1 MASFGTLSRL
11 SAVLT
16 LDATKFMT
24 SAELVGKKLQQ
35 LRGQAIAFGQGF
47 SRTFTLA
54 FGLVAAGAISVAASF
69 DRLQAQLQ
77 AVTGGR
83 GMDALRTQALELG
96 RTTIF
101 TATQVANLQ
110 LELTKLGFGAQQTA
124 SAVESTTKIAAVFG
138 GDLVKTGTTI
148 AEVVRQFSNQNLSAS
163 RVADVMAVAFKN
175 TALSTE
181 NFAQAM
187 KNVGSVANITGN
199 DFETTVALLGLLANA
214 GQKGGI
220 AGTRLKGVM
229 IRLGKQLGVTGDEL
243 QLLTSGQL
251 DFNQLI
257 EIFRNRAGV
266 AAAVISEMGEE
277 FEILKAQLLDARGAA
292 DAMESALRGRLF
304 FALERIKASTE
315 AIGISLGDAFN
326 NTLQKTA
333 NVFESIADT
342 IAKADK
348 STLEFAVKLGTILA
362 IIPPLVF
369 LITSL
374 GTALTAL
381 VTTAGGP
388 VVALLTG
395 FIILITNSFAT
406 LAQTKGVID
415 RTEEAMFALGQRLS
429 EAASAGAAEL
439 TEQVRV
445 LNEELDKVAADDR
458 LDEAAKLQATENLQ
472 KSIANLNEE
481 LDGLQ
486 QFGTAQYDQSLK
498 KFLEVVKRNSAEI
511 GRLKGELQDL
521 QDSEVI
527 EQLQEAQARG
537 TMTGRGWTLLQDL
550 LAEEAQLQ
558 IDIKFNRDE
567 IELYRKAF
575 EDKFNNLDLS
585 IFSEGQLTAEAASL
599 DKIVK
604 DLDGAIATATKQLE
618 TPFENFITDLG
629 TGYRQ
634 DFAMLIAELN
644 ALFSGGGFFGPDGAF
659 AADKR
664 VLKEF
669 EGQYRTQENIQRDIN
684 VAVAEREA
692 ILGQIVIIEAEI
704 ARQQERQRII
714 AEEAARA
721 AARFTGIFRDQAE
734 AADAVKSFDKLKDNL
749 KAIAAQFAVTT
760 GKIGSTDADIAN
772 LTNRYED
779 LTEVLTQGR
788 FEVDVLGEAF
798 AGNQGTIQERIEAA
812 KALASAYGDFQKEQI
827 AAGRTDLAR
836 VFDDNRK
843 KAERLVK
850 ILERRAAIKAINDTS
865 DAQSELNEYLK
876 EKDVIKQVQ
885 YLQAEISRLDQVIR
899 SKQPLGQD
907 ASQDIADLKLL
918 QDQVKDLQEFLKGT
932 RFNLIL
938 GLADPRIQLE
948 GLNGSLQATIRLLEQ
963 EGDAAIAKLNK
974 SFNELSNKAGVID
987 TAFDLGNDK
996 IVSLE
1001 AVDNAI
1007 DDVVLKIARLT
1018 EGTEEYQ
1025 QALDDRAALYAFR
1038 TDLLLTL
1045 GLLEGNADK
1054 IEELTERIQDAED
1067 QLSFQSGIQELEALG
1082 DQFTLG
1088 FITPLQKAQSEVSL
1102 LRDAMLSAFNNPE
1115 VLAGSGYTIES
1126 LAAQLVA
1133 AEQLTQELER
1143 YASIQQFVQDQ
1154 VSFIGDAFIAAAKD
1168 GENFFEALKS
1178 GFLNTFYA
1186 LIGKLITLIALF
1198 AVLNI
1203 LTGGAFMEGGAA
1215 NTNFAQFLG
1224 QGFGISGGGTQSSN
1238 VDSLFNVFNRDLAV
1252 QGSISG
1258 NNIVLANQRGTR
1270 AIDRTFG

>member
-16 LDATKFMT
+16 LDATKFML
-24 SAELVGKKLQQ
+24 SAELVSKKLQQ

-54 FGLVAAGAISVAASF
+54 FGLVSASAINVAASF

-83 GMDALRTQALELG
+83 GMDALRSQALDLG

-110 LELTKLGFGAQQTA
+110 LELTKLGFGAEQTA

-229 IRLGKQLGVTGDEL
+229 IRLGKELGVTGDEL

-266 AAAVISEMGEE
+266 AAAVISEMGDE
-277 FEILKAQLLDARGAA
+277 FQILKAQLLDARGAA
-292 DAMESALRGRLF
+292 DAMESALQNRLF

-315 AIGISLGDAFN
+315 AIGITLGDAFN
-326 NTLQKTA
+326 NTLQKVA
-333 NVFESIADT
+333 NVFESIADSV
-342 IAKADK
+342 AKTDK
-348 STLEFAVKLGTILA
+348 STLEFAVRLGTVLA

-369 LITSL
+369 VLTSL
-374 GTALTAL
+374 GSALTAL

-388 VVALLTG
+388 VVAALTG
-395 FIILITNSFAT
+395 FILLVTSSFAT
-406 LAQTKGVID
+406 LSQTEGVIN
-415 RTEEAMFALGQRLS
+415 RTEEQMSALSQRLS
-429 EAASAGAAEL
+429 EAASKGAAEL
-439 TEQVRV
+439 TEQVKV
-445 LNEELDKVAADDR
+445 LNEELDKVAGDDR

-472 KSIANLNEE
+472 KSIAKLNDE

-486 QFGTAQYDQSLK
+486 QFGTSQYDQSLK

-511 GRLKGELQDL
+511 GRLKGELNDL
-521 QDSEVI
+521 QESEII
-527 EQLQEAQARG
+527 EQLQGAQARG
-537 TMTGRGWTLLQDL
+537 TMTGRGYDLLQDL
-550 LAEEAQLQ
+550 LGQEQQLQ
-558 IDIKFNRDE
+558 IDIEFNREE
-567 IELYRKAF
+567 IELYRRAF
-575 EDKFNNLDLS
+575 LDKFNNLDLS

-599 DKIVK
+599 DKLVR
-604 DLDGAIATATKQLE
+604 DLDSSIATATKQLE
-618 TPFENFITDLG
+618 TPFENFVTDLG
-629 TGYRQ
+629 TGFRQ
-634 DFAMLIAELN
+634 DFALAIESLN
-644 ALFSGGGFFGPDGAF
+644 RVFGGEGLAGIQSGASKVFQ
-659 AADKR
+659 
-664 VLKEF
+664 EF
-669 EGQYRTQENIQRDIN
+669 EGRYRTQENIQRDIN

-692 ILGQIVIIEAEI
+692 ILGQIVILEEEI
-704 ARQQERQRII
+704 ARQQEKQRVI
-714 AEEAARA
+714 AFEAAEAARL
-721 AARFTGIFRDQAE
+721 FTGIFKDQAE
-734 AADAVKSFDKLKDNL
+734 AADAVKSFDKLKESL

-760 GKIGSTDADIAN
+760 GEIGSTDDDIAS
-772 LTNRYED
+772 LTNRYES
-779 LTEVLTQGR
+779 LTQVLTQGN
-788 FEVDVLGEAF
+788 FDIDVLGEAF
-798 AGNQGTIQERIEAA
+798 KKNQGSIKERIEAA
-812 KALASAYGDFQKEQI
+812 QALASAYGQFQAEQL
-827 AAGRTDLAR
+827 AAGRTDLAL
-836 VFDDNRK
+836 VFDQARE

-850 ILERRAAIKAINDTS
+850 LLERRDAIKTIADTS
-865 DAQSELNEYLK
+865 DAQSKLNEYLK
-876 EKDVIKQVQ
+876 DNDVINQVQ
-885 YLQAEISRLDQVIR
+885 LLQAEISRLDQAIR
-899 SKQPLGQD
+899 SKQPLGED
-907 ASQDIADLKLL
+907 ATKDIRDLKLL
-918 QDQVKDLQEFLKGT
+918 QEELKELQEVVKDTQFNLRLGLGDPRVQLGGLNARLEATIGLLQE
-932 RFNLIL
+932 
-938 GLADPRIQLE
+938 
-948 GLNGSLQATIRLLEQ
+948 

-974 SFNELSNKAGVID
+974 SFNELSNKAGVVD
-987 TAFDLGNDK
+987 NAFDLGNDK

-1001 AVDNAI
+1001 AVDAAI
-1007 DDVVLKIARLT
+1007 LNNLRSLDRLSATT
-1018 EGTEEYQ
+1018 EDYQRVQANDEE
-1025 QALDDRAALYAFR
+1025 LRAFR
-1038 TDLLLTL
+1038 DLLLETYRIL
-1045 GLLEGNADK
+1045 GLNEQGVAG
-1054 IEELTERIQDAED
+1054 LTTK
-1067 QLSFQSGIQELEALG
+1067 LEALQSQVSFQDNLLQLETLG
-1082 DQFTLG
+1082 DQLFLG
-1088 FITPLQKAQSEVSL
+1088 LITPLDEATQRL
-1102 LRDAMLSAFNNPE
+1102 GILRDAFLEAYNNPD
-1115 VLAGSGYTIES
+1115 VLAGSGYTLETLGNQI
-1126 LAAQLVA
+1126 VA
-1133 AEQLTQELER
+1133 AEELTKQLEK

-1154 VSFIGDAFIAAAKD
+1154 VSFIGEAFIAAAKD
-1168 GENFFEALKS
+1168 GEDFFEALKK

-1203 LTGGAFMEGGAA
+1203 LTGGAFMKGGQA
-1215 NTNFAQFLG
+1215 NTSFAQFLG

-1238 VDSLFNVFNRDLAV
+1238 IGSLFDVLNNRNLAV
-1252 QGSISG
+1252 EGSISG

>member
-24 SAELVGKKLQQ
+24 SAELVSKKLQQ

-83 GMDALRTQALELG
+83 GMEGLRTQALELG

-266 AAAVISEMGEE
+266 AAAVISEMGGE

-292 DAMESALRGRLF
+292 NAMESALQDRLF

-315 AIGISLGDAFN
+315 AIGIALGDAFN

-333 NVFESIADT
+333 NVFESIADS
-342 IAKADK
+342 IAKTDK
-348 STLEFAVKLGTILA
+348 STLEFAVKLGTVLA
-362 IIPPLVF
+362 VIPPLIF

-388 VVALLTG
+388 VVAALTG
-395 FIILITNSFAT
+395 FIILITSSFAT
-406 LAQTKGVID
+406 LSQTEGVLN
-415 RTEEAMFALGQRLS
+415 RTEQQMSALGQRLS
-429 EAASAGAAEL
+429 EAASTGAAEL
-439 TEQVRV
+439 TEQVKV
-445 LNEELDKVAADDR
+445 LNEELDKVAGDDR

-472 KSIANLNEE
+472 KSIAKLNEE

-511 GRLKGELQDL
+511 GRLKGELDDL
-521 QDSEVI
+521 QESEVI
-527 EQLQEAQARG
+527 EQLQGAQARG
-537 TMTGRGWTLLQDL
+537 TMTGRGYDLLQDL
-550 LAEEAQLQ
+550 LAQEEQLQ
-558 IDIKFNRDE
+558 VDIQFNRDE
-567 IELYRKAF
+567 IEDYRRAF
-575 EDKFNNLDLS
+575 EDKFKSLDLS
-585 IFSEGQLTAEAASL
+585 IFSEGQLTAEAATL
-599 DKIVK
+599 DKLVK
-604 DLDGAIATATKQLE
+604 DLDSSIATATKQLE
-618 TPFENFITDLG
+618 TPVENFFTDLG
-629 TGYRQ
+629 TGFRQ
-634 DFAMLIAELN
+634 DFALAVEALN
-644 ALFSGGGFFGPDGAF
+644 SAFRGEGFAGLQSATG
-659 AADKR
+659 K

-669 EGQYRTQENIQRDIN
+669 EGRYRTQENIQRDIN

-692 ILGQIVIIEAEI
+692 ILSQIVVIEAEI
-704 ARQQERQRII
+704 ARKQEKQRII
-714 AEEAARA
+714 AEEAAEA
-721 AARFTGIFRDQAE
+721 ARRFTGVFTDQAE
-734 AADAVKSFDKLKDNL
+734 AADAVKAFDKLKDSL
-749 KAIAAQFAVTT
+749 KAIASQFAVTT
-760 GKIGSTDADIAN
+760 GAVGSTDDDIAR
-772 LTNRYED
+772 LTNRYQD
-779 LTEVLTQGR
+779 LTEVLTQGT
-788 FEVDVLGEAF
+788 FDVDVLGEAF
-798 AGNQGTIQERIEAA
+798 RSNQGTIKQRLEAA
-812 KALASAYGDFQKEQI
+812 KALASAYGDFQSQQI
-827 AAGRTDLAR
+827 AAGRTDLAV
-836 VFDDNRK
+836 VFEDARK
-843 KAERLVK
+843 DAERLVE
-850 ILERRAAIKAINDTS
+850 ILERRDAIKAIADTS
-865 DAQSELNEYLK
+865 DAQSKLNAYLSDN
-876 EKDVIKQVQ
+876 DVITKVQ
-885 YLQAEISRLDQVIR
+885 LLQAEISRLDQVIR
-899 SKQPLGQD
+899 SRQPLGLD
-907 ASQDIADLKLL
+907 SSDEIAALLLL
-918 QDQVKDLQEFLKGT
+918 QQELKDLQEVVKDTQL
-932 RFNLIL
+932 NLSL
-938 GLADPRIQLE
+938 GLADPRIQLG
-948 GLNGSLQATIRLLEQ
+948 GLGASLEATIGLLEQ
-963 EGDAAIAKLNK
+963 EGDAAITKLNK
-974 SFNELSNKAGVID
+974 SFNELSNKAGVVD

-1001 AVDNAI
+1001 AVDSAI
-1007 DDVVLKIARLT
+1007 DNVTLNIARLT

-1025 QALDDRAALYAFR
+1025 QAVDDRTALNAFR
-1038 TDLLLTL
+1038 AELLETL
-1045 GLLEGNADK
+1045 GLLEANSEA
-1054 IEELTERIQDAED
+1054 IQDLIDRLQRGQD
-1067 QLSFQSGIQELEALG
+1067 QLSFQSTIQSLETFT

-1088 FITPLQKAQSEVSL
+1088 FITPLEKAQGELSL
-1102 LRDAMLSAFNNPE
+1102 LRDAMVLAFNNPE
-1115 VLAGSGYTIES
+1115 VLAGSGYTIDS
-1126 LAAQLVA
+1126 LAEQLVA
-1133 AEQLTQELER
+1133 AEELTKELER

-1154 VSFIGDAFIAAAKD
+1154 VSFIGEAFIAAAKD
-1168 GENFFEALKS
+1168 GENFFEALKN

-1198 AVLNI
+1198 AVLNV
-1203 LTGGAFMEGGAA
+1203 LTGGAFMAGGAA

-1238 VDSLFNVFNRDLAV
+1238 VDSLFNVLGSRNLAV
-1252 QGSISG
+1252 EGSISG